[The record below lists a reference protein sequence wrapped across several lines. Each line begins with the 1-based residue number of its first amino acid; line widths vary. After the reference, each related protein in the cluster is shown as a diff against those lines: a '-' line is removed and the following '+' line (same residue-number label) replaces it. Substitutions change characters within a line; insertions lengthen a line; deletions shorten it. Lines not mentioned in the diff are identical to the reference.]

1 MIVVRHSYISARDR
15 QSRKAPGGQPKVA
28 AVGRALAHL
37 KYIQHRPGEDREDG
51 GRDMF
56 DEREDDLGAR
66 AMRKAVRENQDSKVV
81 VHKLTL
87 APEID
92 PEDQKAFTREVM
104 KKLGR
109 DKGLDLRWV
118 GVEHR
123 NTAHHHIHVVVM
135 GKDKTGKD
143 VRFDKK
149 DYDRL
154 KEYGDRYLERM
165 HPFELEKSRTDRE
178 ERERERIAE
187 RNRERETVRQERI
200 REGLELPWMHR
211 KIIREQLLPY
221 DEWKQKQKDIE
232 RGKVPVADR
241 DRGELGADRAE
252 AEKPYFQDT
261 IEAAGREWSKRNTL
275 KELHEL
281 NQYLWDNQGE
291 RIEKPE
297 YKKLVAWM
305 KAKEELAARAP
316 RAAKVE
322 EGKDPKEA
330 QGPDQ
335 ASEKNQER
343 QREKDSFEYQGK
355 KYKKESSYEQLKEL
369 SDTLRNKK
377 AVRLPVDDYQKLRG
391 WIENADRARWSGVI
405 EKQLEI
411 SKTKEW
417 QERARAG
424 KPDNFRVQNP
434 FQDAV
439 MRNPVV
445 GLFMQGAGLANTL
458 VSWIPLTDQRD
469 RVKEAGDALEDAKRD
484 RHDQYVKPGRDPE
497 AKDKDQE
504 SIEKLDQAIEENKRT
519 QDKQKKEKKRKEKKP
534 DSPFRRD
541 PWGRR

>member
-15 QSRKAPGGQPKVA
+15 QSRKVPGGQPKVA

-37 KYIQHRPGEDREDG
+37 KYIQHRPGEDRDDG

-56 DEREDDLGAR
+56 DDREDELKSR
-66 AMRKAVRENQDSKVV
+66 AMRKAIRESQDSKVV

-92 PEDQKAFTREVM
+92 PEDKKAFTREVM

-109 DKGLDLRWV
+109 DKGLDFRWV

-149 DYDRL
+149 DYDRI

-178 ERERERIAE
+178 EKERERIAE
-187 RNRERETVRQERI
+187 RSREREVTRQERI
-200 REGLELPWMHR
+200 REGLELPWVYK
-211 KIIREQLLPY
+211 KIIREQLEPY
-221 DEWKQKQKDIE
+221 DQWKQKQRDLE
-232 RGKVPVADR
+232 RGKVPAE
-241 DRGELGADRAE
+241 DRGQGAPGRKE

-261 IEAAGREWSKRNTL
+261 IEAAGKEWSKRNTL

-305 KAKEELAARAP
+305 KEKEELAARAP
-316 RAAKVE
+316 RAAKGE
-322 EGKDPKEA
+322 DGKEG
-330 QGPDQ
+330 QGSDQ
-335 ASEKNQER
+335 AKEKEPQK
-343 QREKDSFEYQGK
+343 EKDSFEYQGK
-355 KYKKESSYEQLKEL
+355 KYQKESSFEQLKEL
-369 SDTLRNKK
+369 SDKLRNKK
-377 AVRLPVDDYQKLRG
+377 TERLPVDDYQKLRG
-391 WIENADRARWSGVI
+391 WIENADRARWSGVV
-405 EKQLEI
+405 EKQIEI
-411 SKTKEW
+411 SKKQQGREGAEKTMPQRVVNPL
-417 QERARAG
+417 QE
-424 KPDNFRVQNP
+424 Q
-434 FQDAV
+434 V

-469 RVKEAGDALEDAKRD
+469 RVKEAGDAMEEAKRD
-484 RHDQYVKPGRDPE
+484 RHDQYIKPGRDPE
-497 AKDKDQE
+497 AKERDLE
-504 SIEKLDQAIEENKRT
+504 SIEKLDQAIEENKKA
-519 QDKQKKEKKRKEKKP
+519 QDKQKKKKKQKEQEKRDK
-534 DSPFRRD
+534 DNPFSRD
-541 PWGRR
+541 RWGRY

>member
-56 DEREDDLGAR
+56 DEREDYLGAR

-149 DYDRL
+149 DYDRI

-221 DEWKQKQKDIE
+221 DEWKQKQKDVE
-232 RGKVPVADR
+232 RGKVPAEDR

-305 KAKEELAARAP
+305 KEKEELAARAP

-330 QGPDQ
+330 QGLDQ

-343 QREKDSFEYQGK
+343 QREKDFFEYQGK

-445 GLFMQGAGLANTL
+445 GLFMQGASLANTL

-484 RHDQYVKPGRDPE
+484 RHDQYVKPGRDQE
-497 AKDKDQE
+497 AKEKDLE